1 MGLFDKIFKK
11 KETQRSIPERQVEQE
26 KTIEQKIVQKTE
38 PVIKEQIKRGY
49 IGKYKKQVD

>member
-26 KTIEQKIVQKTE
+26 KTIEQKNCTENGSCNKRTNQKG
-38 PVIKEQIKRGY
+38 IYWY
-49 IGKYKKQVD
+49 I